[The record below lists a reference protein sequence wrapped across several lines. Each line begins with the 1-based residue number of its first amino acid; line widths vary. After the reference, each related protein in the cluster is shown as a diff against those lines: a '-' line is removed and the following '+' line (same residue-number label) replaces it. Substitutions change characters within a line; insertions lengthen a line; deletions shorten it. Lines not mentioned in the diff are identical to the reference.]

1 MNKSSIGAELKNLK
15 IGLIRR
21 GPLDPTGEVV
31 ISGFLPYLQDRLNM
45 EEVICGWDKQCGEID
60 PKRLASSRVVTY
72 HNKYLRD
79 RQLHSRMPRYDLY
92 HFHYPLLTSLVR
104 YRRPAVVTVYDLIP
118 LRFPHLYSPTR
129 RKLTKKRLIY
139 SSKADRIITACRST
153 KEDLVQLLKID
164 PEKIKV
170 IYLGVNH
177 QIYTRRDKDW
187 ARRTLGLPR
196 DKRILLNIGTESP
209 NKNIESLIRV
219 FYRLTKKFEDL
230 ILLRVGWSTSD
241 AVTQLINK
249 LKIGHKVLKKV
260 ALSQH
265 PNLYYNAADLYI
277 CPEIL
282 GGGSLPHLEAMA
294 SGCPVISSDAGSYP
308 EVVGEAGL
316 FFNPWD
322 EDDIFEKTAIL
333 LEDSKLRE
341 EYVQKGLERAKLF
354 SWEKTA
360 EEIIKVYTQVVGEY
374 Y

>member
-1 MNKSSIGAELKNLK
+1 MNRRRVSEEPKALK

-31 ISGFLPYLQDRLNM
+31 ISELFPYLKDRSNI
-45 EEVICGWDKQCGEID
+45 EEVICCWDKQCREID
-60 PKRLASSRVVTY
+60 RGRPSSRVVTY
-72 HNKYLRD
+72 HNKRLRD

-92 HFHYPLLTSLVR
+92 HFHYPLLSSLVR
-104 YRRPAVVTVYDLIP
+104 YRRPAVMTVYDLIP
-118 LRFPHLYSPTR
+118 LRFPHLYSNTR

-139 SSKADRIITACRST
+139 SGKADRIITACRST
-153 KEDLVQLLKID
+153 KEDLIHLLKIK
-164 PEKIKV
+164 PEKISV
-170 IYLGVNH
+170 IYLGINH
-177 QIYTRRDKDW
+177 QIYTRRAKDQ
-187 ARRTLGLPR
+187 ARKTLGLPR

-209 NKNIESLIRV
+209 NKNIERLIRV
-219 FYRLTKKFEDL
+219 FYRLTKRFEDL
-230 ILLRVGWSTSD
+230 LLVRIGWSTSD
-241 AVTQLINK
+241 AVTRLINE
-249 LKIGHKVLKKV
+249 LKIGDKVLKKV
-260 ALSQH
+260 AMNAH

-294 SGCPVISSDAGSYP
+294 SGCPVVSSDTGSYP

-333 LEDSKLRE
+333 LADSELRAG
-341 EYVQKGLERAKLF
+341 YAQKGLERVKLF

-360 EEIIKVYTQVVGEY
+360 EEIIKVYAQVIGEY